1 MSGDVPER
9 IRAGVRRLAELGPVS
24 EVIEH
29 GAVEAAEAADLDR
42 VLLSRIADG
51 ALLVERLHARSGYDG
66 STDAPPVRL
75 AYPLLECEIVRRRRA
90 QLVADADPGEPARYA
105 FVASMAWRQYVAAPV
120 IVEGRV
126 IGFLHGDRP
135 GGGRPLE
142 RADAEALEWFA
153 EGFGVVFERAVLRRR
168 LRDQRRE
175 IERIATWAEVRSSE
189 LSNGAIELSVDRA
202 EEHDRRPSPD
212 EVVGDDGLVADLT
225 ARELDVLRLMTDG
238 KTNGAIARTLV
249 VTEGTVKFHVKNVL
263 RKMQATN
270 RADAASRYLRL
281 TLRDSPTHR

>member
-1 MSGDVPER
+1 MTGER
-9 IRAGVRRLAELGPVS
+9 IRAAVRRLVELGPVS
-24 EVIEH
+24 EVVAH
-29 GAVEAAEAADLDR
+29 GASEAADAAGLDR

-51 ALLVERLHARSGYDG
+51 VLVVERLHGG
-66 STDAPPVRL
+66 DAPAEAAAVRL
-75 AYPLLECEIVRRRRA
+75 VYPLLECELVRRRRA
-90 QLVADADPGEPARYA
+90 LLVTDADPDRPTRYA
-105 FVASMAWRQYVAAPV
+105 FAASMRWREYVAAPV

-126 IGFLHGDRP
+126 IGFLHGDRA
-135 GGGRPLE
+135 GGRPLE
-142 RADAEALEWFA
+142 PADSDALEWFA
-153 EGFGVVFERAVLRRR
+153 EGFGLVFERAVLRRR

-202 EEHDRRPSPD
+202 EQHDRHASPG
-212 EVVGDDGLVADLT
+212 EVIGDVGLVADLT
-225 ARELDVLRLMTDG
+225 ARELDVLRLMADG
-238 KTNGAIARTLV
+238 KTNGAIARALV

-281 TLRDSPTHR
+281 TLRESPTHR